1 MSEALQR
8 ERASFADPR
17 LADARER
24 WIGDLDR
31 RPRHPLDSPPDR
43 GESDGAWRWNPGE
56 LMLRD
61 YYANSLLTFEEV
73 KRRGWPERKRDE
85 KAVAAAREAAAV

>member
-1 MSEALQR
+1 LGIWTAARAILSIRHLIA
-8 ERASFADPR
+8 ER
-17 LADARER
+17 
-24 WIGDLDR
+24 
-31 RPRHPLDSPPDR
+31 
-43 GESDGAWRWNPGE
+43 DGVWRWNPDE

-85 KAVAAAREAAAV
+85 KAVAAAKEAAAV